1 MKGNFVNNIGRLFWL
16 KLKKTNA
23 ILTSLVIAILIITID
38 YFNVI
43 SSVQSSFA
51 ITITGIVV
59 LIVIWTMYV
68 TNFYK
73 LIKLSS
79 INVLDM
85 ILVTSV
91 MTMLIYMMYLIYIN
105 QKNTWKFILA
115 TSILGV
121 ALIVLFI
128 RVSYIKKSLC
138 EHRSD
143 STVVDL
149 RDLCEG
155 KVTKRPI
162 VVGDQAVNY
171 DLLDRDVIV
180 SVLCDSI
187 NSAYSLGAYVIGLE
201 GEWGTGK
208 TTIANL
214 AQQRL
219 VKNDDICVVKGLDFW
234 ATGSSAAPCMILC

>member
-121 ALIVLFI
+121 ALIVL
-128 RVSYIKKSLC
+128 
-138 EHRSD
+138 
-143 STVVDL
+143 
-149 RDLCEG
+149 
-155 KVTKRPI
+155 
-162 VVGDQAVNY
+162 
-171 DLLDRDVIV
+171 
-180 SVLCDSI
+180 
-187 NSAYSLGAYVIGLE
+187 
-201 GEWGTGK
+201 
-208 TTIANL
+208 
-214 AQQRL
+214 
-219 VKNDDICVVKGLDFW
+219 
-234 ATGSSAAPCMILC
+234 